1 MALLSS
7 IISKNYCLGK
17 NIYTNKLVIIISF
30 TITIIG
36 LGLIK
41 AVNTIYKDIEIIVEL
56 TRDKFLKD
64 KVDISDKTL

>member
-7 IISKNYCLGK
+7 IISKNYCLRK

-36 LGLIK
+36 FGLIK
-41 AVNTIYKDIEIIVEL
+41 AVNTIYKDIDKIDREA
-56 TRDKFLKD
+56 RDNYIKK
-64 KVDISDKTL
+64 